1 MYATHLVC
9 KGCGSQHPLEARFA
23 CDRCFGPLEA
33 AYDRDAVAAG
43 VTRELIES
51 GPSTLWRWESFL
63 PVRAP
68 GRGLPVGNSP
78 LIRADRLA
86 AELGLDCELY
96 VKTETSNPTHSFKD
110 RVVAVAAA
118 KSVELGY
125 EALACA
131 STGNLAGATAAAGA
145 ALGLP
150 TYIFVPAD
158 LEREKIVAAAAYG
171 STVFAVEGS
180 YDDVNRLCSELAYE
194 RPWAFVN
201 VNMRAY
207 YSEGSKTIALETAEQ
222 LGWRAPDRVVAPIA
236 SGSLY
241 TKILQG
247 FEQGRAAG
255 LIEPGAAPVMHGAQ
269 GEGCAPVATAFA
281 MGTDEVVPVRPRGLA
296 KSLAI
301 GNPADGVFALGVARS
316 TGGTIESADDEELV
330 DGIRLLARTTGIF
343 TETAGGVTAAVLRRL
358 AERGEIAPGETV
370 VAYITG
376 DGLKTID
383 AVVPSVATIA
393 VPADIDA
400 VEAALAPLA
409 VT

>member
-1 MYATHLVC
+1 MKAARLVC
-9 KGCGSQHPLEARFA
+9 KGCSAVYPLEALFA
-23 CDRCFGPLEA
+23 CDRCFGPLEVG
-33 AYDRDAVAAG
+33 YDDVDRPVDKAAVAAG
-43 VTRELIES
+43 
-51 GPSTLWRWESFL
+51 PATLWRYADFL
-63 PVRAP
+63 PVAP
-68 GRGLPVGNSP
+68 PEGGLPVGRSP
-78 LIRADRLA
+78 LIRAERLA
-86 AELGLDCELY
+86 AELGLECDLY

-118 KSVELGY
+118 KAVELGY
-125 EALACA
+125 DALACA
-131 STGNLAGATAAAGA
+131 STGNLAGATAAAAA

-150 TYIFVPAD
+150 AYIFVPAD

-171 STVFAVEGS
+171 ATVFAVDGS

-207 YSEGSKTIALETAEQ
+207 YSEGSKTIALETAED

-247 FEQGRAAG
+247 FREARTTG
-255 LIEPGAAPVMHGAQ
+255 LVEPGPDPIMHGAQ

-281 MGTDEVVPVRPRGLA
+281 MGADQVVPVRPHGLA

-301 GNPADGVFALGVARS
+301 GNPADGVFALGVARA
-316 TGGTIESADDEELV
+316 TGGTIESADDDELV
-330 DGIRLLARTTGIF
+330 DGIRQLARTTGVF
-343 TETAGGVTAAVLRRL
+343 TETAGGVTVAVLRRL
-358 AERGEIAPGETV
+358 AQRGEIAPGETV
-370 VAYITG
+370 VTYITG

-383 AVVPSVATIA
+383 AVVPSVATID

-400 VEAALAPLA
+400 VDAALAPLA

>member
-1 MYATHLVC
+1 MKAARLVC
-9 KGCGSQHPLEARFA
+9 KGCSAVYPLEALFA
-23 CDRCFGPLEA
+23 CDQCFGPLEVGYDEVDAPVARA
-33 AYDRDAVAAG
+33 AIEAG
-43 VTRELIES
+43 
-51 GPSTLWRWESFL
+51 PATLWRYAGFL
-63 PVRAP
+63 PVAP
-68 GRGLPVGNSP
+68 PERGLPVGRSP
-78 LIRADRLA
+78 LVRADRLA
-86 AELGLDCELY
+86 ADLGLDCELY

-118 KSVELGY
+118 KAVELGY

-131 STGNLAGATAAAGA
+131 STGNLAGATAAAAA

-150 TYIFVPAD
+150 AYIFVPAD

-171 STVFAVEGS
+171 ATVFAVDGS

-207 YSEGSKTIALETAEQ
+207 YSEGSKTIALETAED

-247 FEQGRAAG
+247 FREGRAAG
-255 LIEPGAAPVMHGAQ
+255 LVEPGPDPIMHGAQ
-269 GEGCAPVATAFA
+269 GDGCSPVATAFEA
-281 MGTDEVVPVRPRGLA
+281 GAEHVVPVRPTGLA

-301 GNPADGVFALGVARS
+301 GNPADGVFALDVARR
-316 TGGTIESADDEELV
+316 TGGTIESAADDELV
-330 DGIRLLARTTGIF
+330 DGIRLVARTTGIF

-358 AERGEIAPGETV
+358 AERGEIEAGETV

-383 AVVPSVATIA
+383 AVVPAVATIE
-393 VPADIDA
+393 VPADVDA
-400 VEAALAPLA
+400 VDAALEPVA

>member
-1 MYATHLVC
+1 MKAARLVC
-9 KGCGSQHPLEARFA
+9 KGCSAVYPLEALFA
-23 CDRCFGPLEA
+23 CDRCFGPLEVG
-33 AYDRDAVAAG
+33 YDDVGAPIAREAVEAG
-43 VTRELIES
+43 
-51 GPSTLWRWESFL
+51 PPTLWRYAGFL
-63 PVRAP
+63 PVAP
-68 GRGLPVGNSP
+68 PAGGLPVGRSP

-86 AELGLDCELY
+86 AELGLECTLFI
-96 VKTETSNPTHSFKD
+96 KTETSNPTHSFKD

-118 KSVELGY
+118 KAVELGY

-131 STGNLAGATAAAGA
+131 STGNLAGATAAAAA

-150 TYIFVPAD
+150 AYIFVPAD

-171 STVFAVEGS
+171 ATVFAVDGS

-207 YSEGSKTIALETAEQ
+207 YSEGSKTIALETAED

-247 FEQGRAAG
+247 FREGRAAR
-255 LIEPGAAPVMHGAQ
+255 LVEPGPDPIMHGAQ

-281 MGTDEVVPVRPRGLA
+281 AEADHVVPVRPRGLA

-316 TGGTIESADDEELV
+316 TGGTIESADDDELV
-330 DGIRLLARTTGIF
+330 DGIRLIARTTGIF

-383 AVVPSVATIA
+383 AVVPAVTTID
-393 VPADIDA
+393 VPADVDA
-400 VEAALAPLA
+400 VDAALAPAAL
-409 VT
+409 T

>member
-9 KGCGSQHPLEARFA
+9 KGCGSEHPLEARFA

-33 AYDRDAVAAG
+33 AYDREAIAAG

-78 LIRADRLA
+78 LIQADRLA

-150 TYIFVPAD
+150 TYIFVPSD
-158 LEREKIVAAAAYG
+158 LEPEKIIAAAAYG
-171 STVFAVEGS
+171 ATVFVVDGT
-180 YDDVNRLCSELAYE
+180 YDDVNRLCSELAYD
-194 RPWAFVN
+194 RPWP
-201 VNMRAY
+201 
-207 YSEGSKTIALETAEQ
+207 SSTST
-222 LGWRAPDRVVAPIA
+222 
-236 SGSLY
+236 
-241 TKILQG
+241 
-247 FEQGRAAG
+247 
-255 LIEPGAAPVMHGAQ
+255 
-269 GEGCAPVATAFA
+269 CAPTTRR
-281 MGTDEVVPVRPRGLA
+281 GRRRSRWRRPSSWAGA
-296 KSLAI
+296 S
-301 GNPADGVFALGVARS
+301 P
-316 TGGTIESADDEELV
+316 TG
-330 DGIRLLARTTGIF
+330 
-343 TETAGGVTAAVLRRL
+343 
-358 AERGEIAPGETV
+358 
-370 VAYITG
+370 
-376 DGLKTID
+376 
-383 AVVPSVATIA
+383 
-393 VPADIDA
+393 
-400 VEAALAPLA
+400 
-409 VT
+409 

>member
-1 MYATHLVC
+1 MKAARLVC
-9 KGCGSQHPLEARFA
+9 KGCSAVYPLEALFA
-23 CDRCFGPLEA
+23 CDRCFGPLEVG
-33 AYDRDAVAAG
+33 YDDVDAPISREAVEAG
-43 VTRELIES
+43 
-51 GPSTLWRWESFL
+51 PPTLWRYADFL
-63 PVRAP
+63 PVAP
-68 GRGLPVGNSP
+68 PAGGLPVGRSP

-86 AELGLDCELY
+86 AELGLDCDLY

-118 KSVELGY
+118 KAIELGY

-131 STGNLAGATAAAGA
+131 STGNLAGATAAAAA

-150 TYIFVPAD
+150 AYIFVPAD

-171 STVFAVEGS
+171 ATVFAVDGS

-201 VNMRAY
+201 VSMRAY
-207 YSEGSKTIALETAEQ
+207 YSEGSKTIALETAED

-247 FEQGRAAG
+247 FREGRAAG
-255 LIEPGAAPVMHGAQ
+255 LVDPGPDPIMHGAQ
-269 GEGCAPVATAFA
+269 GAGCAPVATAFA
-281 MGTDEVVPVRPRGLA
+281 ADTDHVMPVRPRGLA

-316 TGGTIESADDEELV
+316 TGGTIEPADDDELV
-330 DGIRLLARTTGIF
+330 DGIRLIAQTTGVF

-358 AERGEIAPGETV
+358 AERGEISPGETV

-383 AVVPSVATIA
+383 AVVPAVATID
-393 VPADIDA
+393 VPADVDA
-400 VEAALAPLA
+400 VDAALAPAAL
-409 VT
+409 T